1 MSPDEIL
8 WAAPDRGGLT
18 SVEWEIEVDH
28 LTRQLATFLNR
39 DIERS
44 SEAFISP
51 GKSFG
56 FSVKFWSVN
65 PIAQPIDFHV
75 RGRFGASDHKGT
87 KSAYIGVQGW
97 LYPYV
102 AGQRTATTDLAIIT
116 STYATPRL
124 TQPTTIGRCS
134 VVPVLALGVRSV
146 GHLTRTASLKAST
159 SGIEY
164 CTDLQQADR
173 IYNGS
178 PVQLPPAK

>member
-18 SVEWEIEVDH
+18 SAEWEIVVDY

-51 GKSFG
+51 GKSLG
-56 FSVKFWSVN
+56 FSVDFWSVN

-75 RGRFGASDHKGT
+75 RGTFGASDHEGT

-102 AGQRTATTDLAIIT
+102 AGQRMATTRLGHNHIYLRYAKADAADDDWEMLGCAGAG
-116 STYATPRL
+116 SWRSLGWSPDTYGEFDGL
-124 TQPTTIGRCS
+124 DEWDEI
-134 VVPVLALGVRSV
+134 L
-146 GHLTRTASLKAST
+146 
-159 SGIEY
+159 
-164 CTDLQQADR
+164 
-173 IYNGS
+173 N
-178 PVQLPPAK
+178 